1 VESDVQYF
9 MTTQGIARRDG
20 ESLHLVDT
28 TMTDL
33 HQAIVDGGLEALAQA
48 PVRDTIALEDATLL
62 APVRPARLG
71 QVGLNY
77 RSHLEEVGAPE
88 PERMI
93 YTVSDCSGAIGGP
106 DTVIYFPEDAP
117 DKVDHECEIA
127 LVIGRRAS
135 KVAVEDAWSVIAGIT
150 ACNDVS
156 ARDIQREGI
165 AKGDFGAGKMLPGFK
180 PLGPGLMTSDEV
192 SGGPITIS
200 LSVNGVERQRADS
213 SEMVFS
219 IADVIATITAE
230 HTLEPGDVVI
240 TGSPAGVGAFAGRFL
255 VDGDVV
261 EVTVADLP
269 PLRNTF
275 QRRA

>member
-1 VESDVQYF
+1 
-9 MTTQGIARRDG
+9 MTTDGIARRDG
-20 ESLHLVDT
+20 DT
-28 TMTDL
+28 LLLLDTELTDL
-33 HQAIVDGGLEALAQA
+33 HQAIVDGQLDGLDEA
-48 PVRDTIALEDATLL
+48 PVRDRIALEDATFL
-62 APVRPARLG
+62 APVRPQRLG

-93 YTVSDCSGAIGGP
+93 FAVSDCAAAVGGP
-106 DTVIYFPEDAP
+106 DTVIHFPADAP

-127 LVIGRRAS
+127 VVIGRTAS
-135 KVAVEDAWSVIAGIT
+135 NVPADEAWSVVAGIT

-156 ARDIQREGI
+156 ARDLQREGI
-165 AKGDFGAGKMLPGFK
+165 AKGDVGAGKMLPGFK
-180 PLGPGLMTSDEV
+180 PLGPGLITVDEV
-192 SGGPITIS
+192 NSGPITIS
-200 LSVNGVERQRADS
+200 LSVNGVERQRADT

-219 IADVIATITAE
+219 IPEIIATMTAA

-255 VDGDVV
+255 ADGDVV
-261 EVTVADLP
+261 EISVGDLP

-275 QRRA
+275 AAP